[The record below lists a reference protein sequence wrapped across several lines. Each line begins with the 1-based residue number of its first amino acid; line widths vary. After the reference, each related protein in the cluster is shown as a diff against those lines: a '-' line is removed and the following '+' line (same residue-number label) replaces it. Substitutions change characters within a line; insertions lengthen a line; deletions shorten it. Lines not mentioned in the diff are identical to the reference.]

1 MFEVL
6 VPSQPGTSGFLP
18 RTEAQPAAGLSGSVT
33 PDRLAVFARLEGQAI
48 RCLSGHLWVTL
59 ENDPMD
65 HVLKPGQRLTV
76 PADGNGG
83 GKVIVGGRGRY
94 QV

>member
-6 VPSQPGTSGFLP
+6 VPSHPAKSGLFRSSGTD
-18 RTEAQPAAGLSGSVT
+18 AHPAAGLSGSVT
-33 PDRLAVFARLEGQAI
+33 PDKVAIFARLDGQAL
-48 RCLSGHLWVTL
+48 RCQSGYLWVTL

-65 HVLKPGQRLTV
+65 HVLKQGQRLLV
-76 PADGNGG
+76 PTG

-94 QV
+94 QI

>member
-6 VPSQPGTSGFLP
+6 VPSHPGKSSLFRSP
-18 RTEAQPAAGLSGSVT
+18 RTDVQPAAGLSGSVT
-33 PDRLAVFARLEGQAI
+33 PDKVAVFARLDGQAI

-65 HVLKPGQRLTV
+65 HVLKPGQRLLV
-76 PADGNGG
+76 PSG
-83 GKVIVGGRGRY
+83 GKVVVGGRGRY

>member
-6 VPSQPGTSGFLP
+6 VPSHPGKSGLVRTP
-18 RTEAQPAAGLSGSVT
+18 RTESQPAAGLSGAVT
-33 PDRLAVFARLEGQAI
+33 PDRVAVFAHLDGQAI

-65 HVLKPGQRLTV
+65 HVLKPGQRLLI
-76 PADGNGG
+76 PSG
-83 GKVIVGGRGRY
+83 GKVVVGGRGRY

>member
-6 VPSQPGTSGFLP
+6 VPSHPGKSGLLP
-18 RTEAQPAAGLSGSVT
+18 RAEVLPAAGLSGSVT

-65 HVLKPGQRLTV
+65 HVLKQGQRLV
-76 PADGNGG
+76 VSRD
-83 GKVIVGGRGRY
+83 GKVVIGGRGRY

>member
-6 VPSQPGTSGFLP
+6 VPSHPGKSGFVRTP
-18 RTEAQPAAGLSGSVT
+18 RTDAHPAAGLSGSVT
-33 PDRLAVFARLEGQAI
+33 PAKVAVFAHLDGQAI

-65 HVLKPGQRLTV
+65 HVLKPGQRLLV
-76 PADGNGG
+76 PSG

>member
-6 VPSQPGTSGFLP
+6 VPSQPAKSDLFRSP
-18 RTEAQPAAGLSGSVT
+18 RADAHPAAGLSGSVT
-33 PDRLAVFARLEGQAI
+33 PDRVAVFARLDGQVL
-48 RCLSGHLWVTL
+48 RCLSGHLWVTI

-65 HVLKPGQRLTV
+65 HILKPGQRLLVPTV
-76 PADGNGG
+76 

-94 QV
+94 QL